1 MHDPRRADWIDNAG
15 SVLRAVI
22 LIGLLVGPL
31 LWVFLADIQ
40 TVTRVVAQVHQL
52 RAWLQAMVVGF
63 R

>member
-1 MHDPRRADWIDNAG
+1 MHDPRRTDWIGNAG